1 MPIQSDDIKLL
12 QSAVM
17 ADVPEG
23 GGGATGIEII
33 DGQSNNIFPD
43 TSTDD
48 RASGRF
54 QLRKIFGAAHTD
66 DTDTLMGAS
75 FAVLAPPA
83 DPLVHVALF
92 ETPGWSDVRDD
103 AIDRVQRYMVK
114 GPRLSCRIMGTHY
127 EGSLLLQLY
136 QVNGSNFPVAGDA
149 VVLRNPN
156 GQEQY
161 VRVLKVTLSKGT
173 FNATEGGSVVT
184 FDANIAVC
192 EIGQAIAFDVI
203 ADQPA
208 RVINEAS
215 VAQVFSTTVA
225 SGVHFHGVKPLADAA
240 SVGDRF
246 VMADGGIYSPL
257 VPAATVEQPLIDIAP
272 LTTRQALSRTAQAA
286 LTLPAQS
293 LAMQPG
299 TLLTLPT
306 AVQPAS
312 LTITR
317 GSTVFTDDGNG
328 GLLQGTTVVGAVDYR
343 GKTVTVASGAPDYGT
358 ASTVIAYRPATPS
371 GAATHSA
378 ELVITSANQGLA
390 FTAAFDPVPAPGTF
404 TVSYMAQGRWYDL
417 IDNANGKL
425 AGADSSYGAGQINYS
440 TGSIAFTLGAV
451 PDVGSSII
459 YAWGNAQAAVA
470 IESADLPGRLFAT
483 LRPPSR
489 QTMLGTEVLTWSR
502 GGTEYTA
509 SVNTSGVLTGDATG
523 TRSPGG
529 IVFQPS
535 FFPDGDV
542 TIAYESPPI
551 VSSVAT
557 NQGGGNYTL
566 SNAPLKPGSVM
577 FVVNVGDVEGYVL
590 PNTLTVKD
598 NGAGQLVGVDAY
610 ALNRVVGTVNYST
623 GAVVVNPTVD
633 MDCLR
638 EIVKSSLVW
647 DFGIN
652 YYIRRYWSEYE
663 KTTYT
668 TPISHT
674 AIPEMLHTAGTP
686 TAYTET
692 VTPSA
697 WGLALPILNGLSLK
711 TDALAF
717 AVGNATYT
725 ASGGSLRQGWN
736 ATTGAG
742 TPAGSVSSSGAVT
755 VTALPGNGSNSLT
768 WSNAAQDVQSPG
780 VGQGVF
786 RVQSAPI
793 KTGVFQIQAGSLVGN
808 SNNSGVISGN
818 GWYGSVDFERG
829 IVRWNRT
836 NNASGDWTGGW
847 SAWQATSPVAAD
859 ELTYNAVFLQYVP
872 LDADLLGVETARL
885 PLDGK
890 VPIFRAGG
898 QVLVHHTL
906 HTQLP
911 NPLTKGTAYSLGR
924 ERIAAATVRTATGAR
939 VSGALYTVDF
949 DGGEI
954 VFPVGSDLT
963 GLAQPFDVE
972 HRIEDEL
979 LALSADIS
987 GKISLVAG
995 LTHDYPAGE
1004 SYVSSKLRK
1013 GDLFARSYGYTD
1025 QATWTGVWSDDLIG
1039 PEPLASYNYTDH
1051 PIIVTN
1057 RGAITERWALIFLSN
1072 TTVRVVGENVGQIM
1086 TGVSVNEAIA
1096 PINPHTSAPYFSI
1109 PALGWGGGWA
1119 AGNVL
1124 RFNTA
1129 ACGSAAWV
1137 SRAVLQGPAT
1147 VASDSAV
1154 IAFRAD
1160 VDA

>member
-12 QSAVM
+12 KSAVM

-23 GGGATGIEII
+23 GGGATGVEII
-33 DGQSNNIFPD
+33 DGQSNNILPD

-48 RASGRF
+48 RAGGRF

-92 ETPGWSDVRDD
+92 ETPGWADTREA

-136 QVNGSNFPVAGDA
+136 QVSGSNFPAAGDA
-149 VVLRNPN
+149 VVLRNPD

-161 VRVLKVTLSKGT
+161 VRVLKVTLSDGK
-173 FNATEGGSVVT
+173 FNSIESGNVVT

-192 EIGQAIAFDVI
+192 EIGQAIAFDVV
-203 ADQPA
+203 ADQPV

-215 VAQVFSTTVA
+215 VAHVFSTTVS

-328 GLLQGTTVVGAVDYR
+328 GLLQGTTVVGSVDYL
-343 GKTVTVASGAPDYGT
+343 GKTATVASGAPDYGT

-390 FTAAFDPVPAPGTF
+390 FTAAFEPVPAPGTF

-417 IDNANGKL
+417 ADNANGKL
-425 AGADSSYGAGQINYS
+425 AGADSSYGAGQINYQ

-459 YAWGNAQAAVA
+459 YTWGNAQTAVA
-470 IESADLPGRLFAT
+470 ISSENLPGRLQAR
-483 LRPPSR
+483 L
-489 QTMLGTEVLTWSR
+489 QINAGAMLGTEVLTWIR
-502 GGTEYTA
+502 GGTSYTA
-509 SVNTSGVLTGDATG
+509 SVNASGVLTGDATG
-523 TRSPGG
+523 TRLPGL
-529 IVFQPS
+529 IVFEPAVL
-535 FFPDGDV
+535 PDGN
-542 TIAYESPPI
+542 
-551 VSSVAT
+551 VSVDYDTAPTVSNAAT
-557 NQGGGNYTL
+557 NNGGGSYTL
-566 SNAPLKPGSVM
+566 ESVPAQPGSVR
-577 FVVNVGDVEGYVL
+577 FQVGLSAAQGYAL
-590 PNTLTVKD
+590 AANLDVKD
-598 NGAGQLVGVDAY
+598 NGMGALLGVSDFA
-610 ALNRVVGTVNYST
+610 ANKAVGTIDYAT
-623 GAVVVNPTVD
+623 GAVVVNSSVEIAAYETVID
-633 MDCLR
+633 SVVVGGQTLYFERR
-638 EIVKSSLVW
+638 EPRAS
-647 DFGIN
+647 
-652 YYIRRYWSEYE
+652 
-663 KTTYT
+663 YT
-668 TPISHT
+668 ATLANASVASIS
-674 AIPEMLHTAGTP
+674 HTAGTP
-686 TAYTET
+686 VAATASI
-692 VTPSA
+692 TPA
-697 WGLALPILNGLSLK
+697 WGLALPIMPGLSLK

-736 ATTGAG
+736 AVTGAG
-742 TPAGSVSSSGAVT
+742 TPAGSVSSSGAIT
-755 VTALPGNGSNSLT
+755 ITALPSNGINSIT

-793 KTGVFQIQAGSLVGN
+793 KTGVFQIQAGALVGN
-808 SNNSGVISGN
+808 SNNSGVISGH

-836 NNASGDWTGGW
+836 SAAIGAGQWAGGW
-847 SAWQATSPVAAD
+847 ATWQATNPVAAD

-872 LDADLLGVETARL
+872 LDADLLGIETARL

-949 DGGEI
+949 SAGEI

-995 LTHDYPAGE
+995 LTHDYPAGS

-1013 GDLFARSYGYTD
+1013 GDLFARAYGYTD
-1025 QATWTGVWSDDLIG
+1025 QAAWTGVWSDDLIG
-1039 PEPLASYNYTDH
+1039 PEPLASYNHTDH
-1051 PIIVTN
+1051 PITVTN
-1057 RGAITERWALIFLSN
+1057 RGAITERWALIFLSS

-1086 TGVSVNEAIA
+1086 TGVSVNESIA